1 MERARR
7 GRRVDAARLVGEQ
20 IEADERIIV
29 RGGRGLVL
37 GRRRDV
43 GFSGTTA
50 CDRTEAR
57 GPHGAM
63 RCAGV
68 GFGLPCA
75 SARWAACAAIAEFAR
90 ICGMV
95 RSHVAWDFRRLRA
108 IGSRLGS
115 GLGSRF
121 GLEVWA

>member
-1 MERARR
+1 LERARR
-7 GRRVDAARLVGEQ
+7 GRRVDAAGLVGEQ

-50 CDRTEAR
+50 CDRPEARWSHEAR

-68 GFGLPCA
+68 GFGLPRA
-75 SARWAACAAIAEFAR
+75 SVRWAACAAIAEIAR
-90 ICGMV
+90 IG
-95 RSHVAWDFRRLRA
+95 
-108 IGSRLGS
+108 
-115 GLGSRF
+115 GL
-121 GLEVWA
+121 V